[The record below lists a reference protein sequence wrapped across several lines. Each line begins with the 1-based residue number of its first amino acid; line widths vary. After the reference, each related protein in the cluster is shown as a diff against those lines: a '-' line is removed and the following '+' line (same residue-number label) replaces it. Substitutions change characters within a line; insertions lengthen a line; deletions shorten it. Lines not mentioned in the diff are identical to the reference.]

1 MAKHLELGALGEE
14 KAAEYLTERGY
25 TIIDRNARKPWG
37 EIDIVAQAPNKTLV
51 FVEVK
56 TLRQAQG
63 KPLSEQLKPEDQMT
77 ASKIRKS
84 KIAAQLYAGHK
95 PELVNE
101 RGWRIDLVAITKV
114 GEGFKINHYENV
126 VG

>member
-63 KPLSEQLKPEDQMT
+63 KQLSEQLKPEDQMT

-84 KIAAQLYAGHK
+84 KISAQLYAGHK
-95 PELVNE
+95 PELV
-101 RGWRIDLVAITKV
+101 
-114 GEGFKINHYENV
+114 
-126 VG
+126 